1 MKAIGDKEKAYEAK
15 SSTSHGPATSS
26 YHPLT
31 SGVFAATNAASMKS
45 QREAGRPVT
54 DTSPWLPC
62 HYFDYMAG
70 TSTGG
75 FETNVLRHLE
85 HC

>member
-1 MKAIGDKEKAYEAK
+1 MKAIGDLEKKYMAK
-15 SSTSHGPATSS
+15 SATSDGPAISS
-26 YHPLT
+26 YHPL
-31 SGVFAATNAASMKS
+31 SPGVSITTD
-45 QREAGRPVT
+45 AGSVKNHPKADRPVT

-75 FETNVLRHLE
+75 SGPHSYP
-85 HC
+85 